1 MLFRSYRTVCV
12 RTCDG
17 YFFPIS
23 YATNASRF
31 AEDEKTCQ
39 QSCPA
44 TDVQLYT
51 YRNPGEDINQAV
63 SVNTS
68 QPYTALPNAFK
79 YRQAWDNACSCRKA
93 GESWAQTL
101 KDIDDTTIEQGDIIV
116 NEQRAKQLSQ
126 PRVDARGRPIATP
139 PATRTAAPR
148 AGQAAAPAQATPPAN
163 AVPAPENAARSEP
176 PQPVKPDP
184 NRTIREVG
192 PTFIPAR

>member
-1 MLFRSYRTVCV
+1 VCV

-17 YFFPIS
+17 YYYPIS
-23 YATNASRF
+23 YATTQDRF
-31 AEDEKTCQ
+31 GEDAQTCQ
-39 QSCPA
+39 QTCPA
-44 TDVQLYT
+44 SEVVLMSNRT
-51 YRNPGEDINQAV
+51 GEDINQAV

-101 KDIDDTTIEQGDIIV
+101 KNIDDPTIEQGDIIV

-126 PRVDARGRPIATP
+126 PRVDAQGRPIATP
-139 PATRTAAPR
+139 PATRTSAPR
-148 AGQAAAPAQATPPAN
+148 AGQAAAPAPAAPTAN
-163 AVPAPENAARSEP
+163 TAPAPANAARSEP